1 MRVPWEFENPLCA
14 EVGMEIY
21 FPDIEDPSHRTHT
34 RTAVSICNRC
44 PYLAECA
51 EWGITQEYFG
61 IWGGLNVD
69 ERKRIRSTRGITLK
83 KEDVA

>member
-34 RTAVSICNRC
+34 RAAISICNKC
-44 PYLAECA
+44 PHIAECA

-69 ERKRIRSTRGITLK
+69 ERKRIRSARGITLK